1 MPAVVQ
7 LRPQLEPVD
16 KRLQDGGDVVANV
29 DRENECLG
37 KEARLGPRR
46 RQPHSLG
53 RLGESDLGLE
63 TLGEQYFVPRGER
76 RLPHGQMSRLL
87 LRDLERALVRRRERS
102 RHFLERLER
111 ALAELALGL
120 WSKDDENRCRLIG
133 SRGLGERVLDD
144 SLAEVVEVVLLGQG
158 ASGED
163 LGRELLDLFDP
174 IGLFDAGERLCQLLQ
189 LGRRLKDEVL
199 FKDVERGLADR
210 PAKAATEE
218 RRPARWANRQLGE
231 ASWRRGRREPSSV
244 LVPLVKVTETTKGGR
259 QAGVS
264 ASHGASKD
272 G

>member
-1 MPAVVQ
+1 
-7 LRPQLEPVD
+7 
-16 KRLQDGGDVVANV
+16 
-29 DRENECLG
+29 
-37 KEARLGPRR
+37 
-46 RQPHSLG
+46 
-53 RLGESDLGLE
+53 
-63 TLGEQYFVPRGER
+63 
-76 RLPHGQMSRLL
+76 MSRLL

-174 IGLFDAGERLCQLLQ
+174 IGLLDAGERLCQLLQ
-189 LGRRLKDEVL
+189 LSRRLKDEVL

-210 PAKAATEE
+210 PAKAAEEE

-231 ASWRRGRREPSSV
+231 ASWRRSRREPGSV
-244 LVPLVKVTETTKGGR
+244 LASLVKVAETAKGGR

-264 ASHGASKD
+264 ALHGASKD
-272 G
+272 GWQ